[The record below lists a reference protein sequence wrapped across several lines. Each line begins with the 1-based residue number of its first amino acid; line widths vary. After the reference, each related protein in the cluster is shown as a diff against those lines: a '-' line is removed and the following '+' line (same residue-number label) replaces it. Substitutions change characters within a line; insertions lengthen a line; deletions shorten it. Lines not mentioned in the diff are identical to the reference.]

1 MALHIIVDG
10 YNLIRQSAYL
20 SEVENQ
26 DLQLGREA
34 LIDQLAAYKQVRG
47 HAVTVVFDG
56 TRAPH
61 DARQKNYTRGIEV
74 IYSRRGELADTVIKS
89 MAARERQ
96 QALVVSSDRAVAD
109 FCAARGS
116 ATLSSP
122 EFEQR
127 LMLTVAGGSRDTGYD
142 ACDGWTPSTRKKGPR
157 RKPSKRERRRRRK
170 IAKL

>member
-20 SEVENQ
+20 SDIEDQ
-26 DLQLGREA
+26 DIQLGREA
-34 LIDQLAAYKQVRG
+34 LIDQLAAYKRVRG

-56 TRAPH
+56 TRSSHYSREKSYA
-61 DARQKNYTRGIEV
+61 KGIEV
-74 IYSRRGELADTVIKS
+74 IYSRRGELADTVIKN
-89 MAARERQ
+89 MAERERQ
-96 QALVVSSDRAVAD
+96 RALVVSSDRAVVA

-127 LMLTVAGGSRDTGYD
+127 LMLTVGGDTRDAGHDES
-142 ACDGWTPSTRKKGPR
+142 DGWVPTTRKKGPR

-170 IAKL
+170 IDKL